1 MQHAL
6 ASLCALVV
14 LSFAVS
20 RQPAPPLP
28 LWPDQFTSE
37 FRIRIGIYGPEWNS
51 TAKIFYDWT
60 SKVCAVFVNSLLS
73 LVELFVHKR
82 PLKVFFRWVGL
93 IQIRASK
100 QSSDDADTPND
111 LTISL
116 VFGNKLNKFK
126 FVHQT
131 IFNWETCEG

>member
-73 LVELFVHKR
+73 LVELFVHKTSTESF
-82 PLKVFFRWVGL
+82 L
-93 IQIRASK
+93 
-100 QSSDDADTPND
+100 
-111 LTISL
+111 
-116 VFGNKLNKFK
+116 
-126 FVHQT
+126 
-131 IFNWETCEG
+131 